1 MTNKTNVRSSAAAA
15 AAPQLSVTAMFDD
28 MCRSGNALVDTTED
42 EKFAQ
47 LVVNFES
54 VRCLWLQTRN
64 ELILTQQKV
73 TDMTE
78 ERNKLEESLKRLRLG
93 FAKEL
98 KEKDFHRKQ
107 SNLLMKQLT
116 AIKDFVLNETD
127 SSPEETRDRLLSY
140 IPLDTVLEEHESD
153 NSFEDLLYDKSGDDI
168 VDESTKHTLIR
179 NSLAPNTA
187 ETTQI
192 PTSMDVVSIST
203 EKSDTNLRRSKSDT
217 SLTKADPTD
226 NRKTIKSVSD
236 AIDVGK
242 ENIDIRYLMST
253 PALKRPSS
261 AALTSQQF
269 LSTVSLK
276 TGFAVK
282 AHTFQTKRAITSTK
296 CRICNKGITFLSH
309 YVCCEVC
316 LGLAH
321 SQCKDRLPIPC
332 IPFRKQTS
340 SKHLTASSTRH
351 MSLIADFAPDIRPMV
366 PSILVHIFKEIESRG
381 LHEEGI
387 YRKAGA
393 EVAVKEL
400 TRKLVNPKTRTQ
412 LLESYDIHLLANVV
426 KQFLQQLDEPL
437 ITKVLWRDFIRA
449 SDQKT
454 KNDMT
459 SLMLTTMDEMPAAN
473 CDSLAYLMCHL
484 HRVVKESNK
493 NLMNA
498 KALAKVFAPTV
509 VGHSDATV
517 PSAEMVSRN
526 RAQIKLMEAFFA
538 IPEEEYRKLLADAEL
553 SYSTCGT
560 NTKWSPSRRRKRR
573 SSLANTGPLTPIRS
587 SLMPIKESETNH
599 ELKPLF

>member
-1 MTNKTNVRSSAAAA
+1 MTNKTNVRTSAAA

-28 MCRSGNALVDTTED
+28 MCRSGNALVDTTDD
-42 EKFAQ
+42 ERFAQ

-54 VRCLWLQTRN
+54 VRCLWLETRA

-179 NSLAPNTA
+179 KSLAPNTA

-192 PTSMDVVSIST
+192 PTSMDVVSISS
-203 EKSDTNLRRSKSDT
+203 EKSDTSLRRSKSDT

-282 AHTFQTKRAITSTK
+282 AHTFQTKRALTSTK
-296 CRICNKGITFLSH
+296 CRVCNKGITFLSH

-340 SKHLTASSTRH
+340 SKHLTGSSTRH

-449 SDQKT
+449 S
-454 KNDMT
+454 
-459 SLMLTTMDEMPAAN
+459 
-473 CDSLAYLMCHL
+473 
-484 HRVVKESNK
+484 ESHK

-509 VGHSDATV
+509 VGHPDATV
-517 PSAEMVSRN
+517 PSVEMVSRN
-526 RAQIKLMEAFFA
+526 KVQIKLMEAFFA
-538 IPEEEYRKLLADAEL
+538 IPEEEYRKLLTEAEFT
-553 SYSTCGT
+553 YSTCGT

-587 SLMPIKESETNH
+587 SLMSIKETETNND
-599 ELKPLF
+599 LKPLF